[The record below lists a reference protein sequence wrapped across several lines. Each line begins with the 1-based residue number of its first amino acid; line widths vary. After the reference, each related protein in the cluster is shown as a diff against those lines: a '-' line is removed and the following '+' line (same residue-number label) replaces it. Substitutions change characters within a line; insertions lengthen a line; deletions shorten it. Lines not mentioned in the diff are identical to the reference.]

1 LSKFILKSII
11 NPIKHY
17 KQNFSSFYMTYDL
30 DFYKAYSEYLVEE
43 RVRNVHDSLLNI
55 FKTNFDFNNVVDFGC
70 G

>member
-1 LSKFILKSII
+1 
-11 NPIKHY
+11 
-17 KQNFSSFYMTYDL
+17 MTYDL